1 MAMSKEHKEALKQ
14 GRAESRA
21 IKAYLGA
28 LERRRPGRPVTESG
42 LKTRLEKVSEKL
54 SSEKDSLKRLE
65 LIQTRLDLEGQLK
78 TLADSANLEG
88 LEAAFKK
95 HAPSYSERKGITYT
109 AWREAGV
116 PAAVLKSA
124 GIPETRRR

>member
-1 MAMSKEHKEALKQ
+1 
-14 GRAESRA
+14 
-21 IKAYLGA
+21 
-28 LERRRPGRPVTESG
+28 VTESA
-42 LKTRLEKVSEKL
+42 LKTRLDKVSEKL
-54 SSEKDSLKRLE
+54 SAEEDALKKID
-65 LIQTRLDLEGQLK
+65 LIQTRIDLEEQLK
-78 TLADSANLEG
+78 SLSDSANIDE
-88 LEAAFKK
+88 LEAGFKK

>member
-1 MAMSKEHKEALKQ
+1 MAMSEEHKAALKQ

-42 LKTRLEKVSEKL
+42 LKTRLDKVSEKL
-54 SSEKDSLKRLE
+54 SSEEDPLKKLE
-65 LIQTRLDLEGQLK
+65 LIQTRIDLEEQLK
-78 TLADSANLEG
+78 SLSDSANIDQ
-88 LEAAFKK
+88 LEAGFKK
-95 HAPSYSERKGITYT
+95 HVPSYSERKGITYT

>member
-1 MAMSKEHKEALKQ
+1 MSEEHKAALKQ

-42 LKTRLEKVSEKL
+42 LKTRLDKVSEKL
-54 SSEKDSLKRLE
+54 SSEEDPLKKLE
-65 LIQTRLDLEGQLK
+65 LIQTRIDLEEQLK
-78 TLADSANLEG
+78 SLSDSANIDQ
-88 LEAAFKK
+88 LEAGFKK
-95 HAPSYSERKGITYT
+95 HVPSYSERKGITYT